1 MFTQMHIAKADAIE
15 SQIEMELMFLSEA
28 TQLSCLDLIM
38 GLEAEARITYLN
50 QYMNKVAALV
60 GTVSQ
65 VELAE
70 SVYLMAA

>member
-1 MFTQMHIAKADAIE
+1 MFTQANIAQANAIE
-15 SQIEMELMFLSEA
+15 SQIEMELIFLSEA
-28 TQLSCLDLIM
+28 TQLRCLELIM

-50 QYMNKVAALV
+50 QYMNKVAVLV
-60 GTVSQ
+60 DTASR

>member
-1 MFTQMHIAKADAIE
+1 MFTQANIAQANAIE
-15 SQIEMELMFLSEA
+15 SQIEMELIFLSEA
-28 TQLSCLDLIM
+28 TQLRCLELIM

-60 GTVSQ
+60 DTASR

>member
-28 TQLSCLDLIM
+28 TQLSCLELIM

-65 VELAE
+65 LELAE

>member
-1 MFTQMHIAKADAIE
+1 
-15 SQIEMELMFLSEA
+15 MELMFLSEA
-28 TQLSCLDLIM
+28 TQLSCLELIM

>member
-1 MFTQMHIAKADAIE
+1 MFTQTHIAQANAIE
-15 SQIEMELMFLSEA
+15 SQIEMELMFLSAA
-28 TQLSCLDLIM
+28 TQLSCLELIM
-38 GLEAEARITYLN
+38 GLEAEARIIYLN

-60 GTVSQ
+60 DTASR

>member
-1 MFTQMHIAKADAIE
+1 MFTQMHITKADATE
-15 SQIEMELMFLSEA
+15 AKIEMELMFLSEA
-28 TQLSCLDLIM
+28 TQLSCLELIM

-60 GTVSQ
+60 DTASA
-65 VELAE
+65 VEMAE

>member
-1 MFTQMHIAKADAIE
+1 MFTQAHIAQANAIE

-28 TQLSCLDLIM
+28 TQLSCLELIM

-50 QYMNKVAALV
+50 QYMNKVTVLV
-60 GTVSQ
+60 GTASA